1 MSRPGSKRVLIT
13 FGRSF
18 LTLDL
23 ARLMAAGG
31 HEVTI
36 VDSISL
42 PVSRFSNA
50 ISAFEKV
57 PSPTF
62 EPRAYCRELARIVT
76 EREIDLLIPVH
87 EETDI
92 IAMLRADFPE
102 TCELFLSDFEV
113 ENNLHNKYEF
123 QRVLAERGI
132 PTLKFAQVRTQADLD
147 ALDFDTPFALKE
159 CYSRGSQKVYK
170 VTPGELPTDIEFSP
184 TNPWIAQE
192 WMKGTPYCS
201 YSVCRD
207 GEVLAH
213 TVYPV
218 GYAIDG
224 RSCIAFDTI
233 EHAGILDWIT
243 SFVKQMNFTGQVG
256 FDFIEDDEGALF
268 TIECNP
274 RGTSGIML
282 FEPHNRVDRA
292 FTGQTTEM
300 ITPDPGTRKMIGFGM
315 GLYGWKK
322 SALKGNTFR
331 GFLRDFR
338 AYDDVITNR
347 HDRLPA
353 FMMPIAYLD
362 IARMC
367 LKYRVGLAEAFMH
380 DHEWDGVAIEP

>member
-1 MSRPGSKRVLIT
+1 MLIT
-13 FGRSF
+13 FARSF

-23 ARLMAAGG
+23 ARLMSAGG
-31 HEVTI
+31 HDVTV

-42 PVSRFSNA
+42 GVTRFSNA

-62 EPRAYCRELARIVT
+62 APREYCRELARIVR
-76 EREIDLLIPVH
+76 ERSIDLLIPVH

-92 IAMLRADFPE
+92 LAMMRDEFPD

-123 QRVLAERGI
+123 QRVLSDMGI
-132 PTLKFAQVRTQADLD
+132 PTLKFERVRNAHELA
-147 ALDFDTPFALKE
+147 ALDFDIPFALKE
-159 CYSRGSQKVYK
+159 CYSRGSQQVHKVN
-170 VTPGELPTDIEFSP
+170 PGEVPADIEFRP
-184 TNPWIAQE
+184 GNPWIAQE
-192 WMKGTPYCS
+192 WLKGTNYCT
-201 YSVCRD
+201 YSVCRA

-224 RSCIAFDTI
+224 RSCIAFDAI
-233 EHAGILDWIT
+233 EHTGILDWVT
-243 SFVKQMNFTGQVG
+243 SFVKELNFTGQVG
-256 FDFIEDDEGALF
+256 FDFIEDGDGKLF

-282 FEPHNRVDRA
+282 FGPGDGVDRA
-292 FTGQTTEM
+292 FTGDTDVM
-300 ITPDPGTRKMIGFGM
+300 ITPKPGTRKMIGFGM
-315 GLYGWKK
+315 GLYGWKR
-322 SALKGNTFR
+322 SSLKGNTLR

-347 HDRLPA
+347 HDPVPG
-353 FMMPIAYLD
+353 FMMPVAYLS
-362 IARMC
+362 IAKMC
-367 LKYRVGLAEAFMH
+367 FTYRVGLAEAFMH
-380 DHEWDGVAIEP
+380 DHEWDGQPI